1 MFSGGYGGCG
11 VVRIVLL
18 IGIIIVIA
26 GFSAAEALVRDDDR
40 VAEALSNAEFYI
52 QPRAN
57 YDGAQWI
64 YDQDTNQIIGYAPWD
79 AIKRRWTLFDLHGK
93 YQGFIQATIGSANP
107 PHYTQYLWY
116 GPENKYK
123 GVFIAQL
130 GGRPVSETLPQGE
143 LGGGL
148 VVYEKGNIQP
158 VMPELKLEL
167 DPSKTWPEG
176 VEPDPIWRLRQK

>member
-1 MFSGGYGGCG
+1 
-11 VVRIVLL
+11 V
-18 IGIIIVIA
+18 
-26 GFSAAEALVRDDDR
+26 
-40 VAEALSNAEFYI
+40 
-52 QPRAN
+52 
-57 YDGAQWI
+57 
-64 YDQDTNQIIGYAPWD
+64 D

-143 LGGGL
+143 LGGVSSFTKKQYPTCDARVEVGTR
-148 VVYEKGNIQP
+148 
-158 VMPELKLEL
+158 
-167 DPSKTWPEG
+167 PSKTWPEG